1 MNQFTSNTAPLG
13 LEDNV
18 RAKLEALSGQKP
30 LVSYQRVGGKEI
42 WQVTAD
48 LAVLRSPMMVTN
60 TWSVTDSSDIGG
72 QDRLHL
78 ASGLWVDID
87 DKHDINDAIKDLG
100 KTADKLRGIGI
111 DPEQCSLFA
120 TGSKG
125 FHIYLPLSLVISGGV
140 NRVGLQTIKHWP
152 ALCKAFVLDTLITD
166 STDIGIYN
174 GRGGRQWRQVGVK
187 RPNDAYK
194 VPVTW
199 ADALKLD
206 AVSYALLCSAP
217 REAVAAKPVLDMAV
231 PAAAAW
237 QKAYQQVTAKRAK
250 SVNTASQKMRLAASG
265 KLMPLERQR
274 IERLL
279 AGVPVTETGYADWIK
294 AGCALKSTGASDAL
308 EIWTTWSMGFP
319 GAKPRECSS
328 RWDGLSSNRV
338 SIGTLVYLGRAH
350 V

>member
-13 LEDNV
+13 LEDSV
-18 RAKLEALSGQKP
+18 RSKLEALSGLKP
-30 LVSYQRVGGKEI
+30 QVSYQQVGGKEI
-42 WQVTAD
+42 WQVTDD
-48 LAVLRSPMMVTN
+48 LAALRSPMMVTN
-60 TWSVTDSSDIGG
+60 TWSVPDSADISGRA
-72 QDRLHL
+72 RLHL
-78 ASGLWVDID
+78 ASGVWID
-87 DKHDINDAIKDLG
+87 LDNEDLSASVKDLG
-100 KTADKLRGIGI
+100 KTADMLRGIGI
-111 DPEQCSLFA
+111 DPEHCGLYA

-125 FHIYLPLSLVISGGV
+125 FHIHLPLALVIPGGV
-140 NRVGLQTIKHWP
+140 SRVGLPTIRHWP
-152 ALCKAFVLDTLITD
+152 ALCKAFVMNTLVTE
-166 STDIGIYN
+166 STDFCVYSG
-174 GRGGRQWRQVGVK
+174 GRGRQWRQVGVK

-206 AVSYALLCSAP
+206 AASYALLCSAP
-217 REAVAAKPVLDMAV
+217 RDAVAVKPVLDMAV

-250 SVNTASQKMRLAASG
+250 SVTTASQKMRLAASG
-265 KLMPLERQR
+265 KLMPLDRQR

-319 GAKPRECSS
+319 GAKPAECSS

-338 SIGTLVYLGRAH
+338 SIGTLVYLGRDH